1 VIKITLKSLVVDY
14 NGNTRSGEVLIMG
27 ACTQQQ
33 SFCSYQNTDVFSKNT
48 FQYLEGIMYPK
59 KVEID
64 QFLFL
69 DNDTA
74 DKLFFLR
81 EGQIKITKVTE
92 EGKELV
98 LYIFQEGDLIGE
110 LGTSRDSR
118 YNYSA
123 KATRDCDVGV
133 IQQQDLETI
142 IWQHGEVA
150 VEFMKWMSNMHAITR
165 SKFRDLM
172 LYGKKG
178 ALCSTLI
185 RLANS
190 YGKMTPSGITL
201 LQHFTNTDLAE
212 LIGTSRETVNRM
224 LSQLKKEGVVTFEA
238 GGNIKITD
246 LAYLKNACS
255 CEDCPLEI
263 CRI

>member
-1 VIKITLKSLVVDY
+1 
-14 NGNTRSGEVLIMG
+14 MG
-27 ACTQQQ
+27 ACTQQNY
-33 SFCSYQNTDVFSKNT
+33 CSYQNTDVFSKNT
-48 FQYLEGIMYPK
+48 FHYLESIMYTK
-59 KVEID
+59 KIEKD
-64 QFLFL
+64 HFLFL
-69 DNDTA
+69 DNDLA
-74 DKLFFLR
+74 DRLYYIKK
-81 EGQIKITKVTE
+81 GQVKITKMTE
-92 EGKELV
+92 DGKELV

-110 LGTSRDSR
+110 LGISPESR
-118 YNYSA
+118 YTYSA
-123 KATRDCDVGV
+123 KVTRNCEAGV
-133 IQQQDLETI
+133 IQQKDLETI

-190 YGKMTPSGITL
+190 YGIMTPDGIVL
-201 LQHFTNTDLAE
+201 SQHFTNTDLAE
-212 LIGTSRETVNRM
+212 LVGTSRETVNRM
-224 LSQLKKEGVVTFEA
+224 LSQLKKEDVIAFHE
-238 GGNIKITD
+238 GNIKIIN
-246 LAYLKNACS
+246 LGYLKTACS

>member
-1 VIKITLKSLVVDY
+1 MIKLTLVIRVVDY
-14 NGNTRSGEVLIMG
+14 NGSENSGEGLMMG
-27 ACTQQQ
+27 ACMQQ
-33 SFCSYQNTDVFSKNT
+33 SNFCSYQNTDIFSKQT
-48 FQYLEGIMYPK
+48 FQYLESIMHSK
-59 KVEID
+59 KVEKD
-64 QFLFL
+64 HYLFV
-69 DNDTA
+69 DNDPA
-74 DKLFFLR
+74 DRLYYLR
-81 EGQIKITKVTE
+81 KGQIKITKMNE

-110 LGTSRDSR
+110 LGNSLNSL

-123 KATRDCDVGV
+123 RATRGCDVGV
-133 IQQQDLETI
+133 IQQKDLERMI
-142 IWQHGEVA
+142 SQHGEVA
-150 VEFMKWMSNMHAITR
+150 VEFMRWMSNMHSITR

-190 YGKMTPSGITL
+190 YGIMKQEGIVL
-201 LQHFTNTDLAE
+201 SERFTNTDLAE

-224 LSQLKKEGVVTFEA
+224 LNQLKKDGAITFKDGTFTIISLE
-238 GGNIKITD
+238 
-246 LAYLKNACS
+246 YLKTACS
-255 CEDCPLEI
+255 CEDCPIEI

>member
-1 VIKITLKSLVVDY
+1 MS
-14 NGNTRSGEVLIMG
+14 
-27 ACTQQQ
+27 ACVQQQ
-33 SFCSYQNTDVFSKNT
+33 NYCSYQNTDIFSKTT
-48 FQYLEGIMYPK
+48 FQYLESVMYNRV
-59 KVEID
+59 VEKD
-64 QFLFL
+64 QYLFL
-69 DNDTA
+69 DSDTA
-74 DKLFFLR
+74 DQLYYVKK
-81 EGQIKITKVTE
+81 GQIRITKLAE
-92 EGKELV
+92 DGKELI

-110 LGTSRDSR
+110 LGISSDSR

-123 KATRDCDVGV
+123 KATRRCEIGV

-172 LYGKKG
+172 LYGKNG

-190 YGKMTPSGITL
+190 YGIMTPSGIVIS
-201 LQHFTNTDLAE
+201 QHFTNTDLAE

-224 LSQLKKEGVVTFEA
+224 LSQLKKEGILSAEKD
-238 GGNIKITD
+238 GRIKIEK
-246 LAYLKNACS
+246 LESLKSACS
-255 CEDCPLEI
+255 CEDCPVEV